1 MTDPKTKTKP
11 RRKRAPKT
19 DRPKLDLPAKPSDV
33 EGTDG
38 ERPTFRKRTD
48 AGNAQRLA
56 DFADG
61 KLLWVHGQGW
71 LAWDGKRW
79 QRDQSE
85 QATRYAIETARRI
98 YGEGTAIGENA
109 AKATDGDEAKAW
121 GEQSKKTMAW
131 AAQSESGRSIAA
143 MLRLARS
150 ERRLVL
156 ADGALGL
163 DPDPYALNVAN
174 GILDLQTRKLRDHDP
189 AEHHTKLAAAEFDPD
204 ARSEV
209 WDGFLSRILPSEEV
223 RRWVQKWAGST
234 LRGVFSEELPVLW
247 GSTKNGKSTF
257 LRAVRGALGDYAM
270 EAAPELL
277 IRKSNS
283 RGAGDMA
290 AMADLQGR
298 RFVTTVETGQGK
310 RIDEVFV
317 KQLTGEHVMKA
328 KFMRQDWFEFENQAS
343 IALGTNHRPEVQGAD
358 QAMWER
364 LFLVPFTVFIPEEE
378 RDAKLGD
385 KLEAPEVQ
393 AAILAWLVE
402 GLRLF
407 DAEGLRPAPEEIQ
420 AATRSYQAEMD
431 PIQGWLDSEC
441 DLEDAD
447 ATTPIKWVNES
458 YASWC
463 EHTGIRQLSEAE
475 FREALDAHGLV
486 RADKAER
493 RAGKPRKVYEG
504 VRLVHDEDWHHEVIE
519 RMCSDA

>member
-1 MTDPKTKTKP
+1 MPTKSRSASTKLA
-11 RRKRAPKT
+11 KRPTLK
-19 DRPKLDLPAKPSDV
+19 RPAKPSDA
-33 EGTDG
+33 EGESG
-38 ERPTFRKRTD
+38 ERAAFRKRTD

-56 DFADG
+56 DFTQG
-61 KLLWVHGQGW
+61 KLLWVYGQGW

-79 QRDQSE
+79 TRDQSG
-85 QATRYAIETARRI
+85 QATRYAVETARRI
-98 YGEGTAIGENA
+98 YQEGAFIGEQA
-109 AKATDGDEAKAW
+109 ADSTDADEAKAW
-121 GEQSKKTMAW
+121 AEQSKKAMAW
-131 AAQSESGRSIAA
+131 AVQSESGRSIAA
-143 MLRLARS
+143 MLKLGQS
-150 ERRLVL
+150 QKRLVL
-156 ADGALGL
+156 EDGVLGL

-174 GILDLQTRKLRDHDP
+174 GILDLKTLKLRDHDP

-209 WDGFLSRILPSEEV
+209 WDGFLLRVLPSEEV

-257 LRAVRGALGDYAM
+257 LRAVRGTLGDYAM

-310 RIDEVFV
+310 RVDEVFV
-317 KQLTGEHVMKA
+317 KQLTGEHTMKA

-343 IALGTNHRPEVQGAD
+343 IALGTNHKPEVQGAD
-358 QAMWER
+358 KAMWER
-364 LFLVPFTVFIPEEE
+364 LFLVPFTVFIPESE
-378 RDAKLGD
+378 RDTALGD

-393 AAILAWLVE
+393 SAILAWLVE

-407 DAEGLRPAPEEIQ
+407 DAEGLRPAPDEIQ

-441 DLEDAD
+441 DLEDPN

-458 YASWC
+458 YAAWC
-463 EHTGIRQLSEAE
+463 EHTGVHQLSEADFKE
-475 FREALDAHGLV
+475 SLDGHGLV

-504 VRLVHDEDWHHEVIE
+504 VRLVNDEDWHHEVSE
-519 RMCSDA
+519 RWQTAP